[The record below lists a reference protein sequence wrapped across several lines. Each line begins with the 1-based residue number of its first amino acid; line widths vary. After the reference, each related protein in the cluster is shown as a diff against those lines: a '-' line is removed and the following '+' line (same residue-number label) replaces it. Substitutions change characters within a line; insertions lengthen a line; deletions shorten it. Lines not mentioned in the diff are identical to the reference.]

1 MIAHDHAE
9 VRGAEFVV
17 FANQDR
23 RYTDF
28 SEAVCGLLGYAR
40 EELLNKQLDD
50 VSFKMSEAPKIFAQ
64 FVKQGEMEGD
74 YILRHKDGSAI
85 PIHYRAVTC
94 ADGCHAAIWTP
105 VKDWREPYLS
115 ALIET
120 NPVKLTRKVA
130 IAMTAIERA
139 ERGATAAEQQALRD
153 ARFALG
159 VLSRSAGR

>member
-1 MIAHDHAE
+1 MIAHDHPE

-17 FANQDR
+17 FANEHR

-28 SEAVCGLLGYAR
+28 TEAVCSLLGYSR
-40 EELLNKQLDD
+40 KELMNKSIDD
-50 VSFKMSEAPKIFAQ
+50 VSFKMDDVPQIFAQ
-64 FVKQGEMEGD
+64 FVKRGAMDGD
-74 YILRHKDGSAI
+74 HILRHKDGSAI

-105 VKDWREPYLS
+105 IKDWREPYLA

-120 NPVKLTRKVA
+120 NPAKLSRKVE
-130 IAMTAIERA
+130 IALSAIERA
-139 ERGATAAEQQALRD
+139 GSDASAAEQQALRD